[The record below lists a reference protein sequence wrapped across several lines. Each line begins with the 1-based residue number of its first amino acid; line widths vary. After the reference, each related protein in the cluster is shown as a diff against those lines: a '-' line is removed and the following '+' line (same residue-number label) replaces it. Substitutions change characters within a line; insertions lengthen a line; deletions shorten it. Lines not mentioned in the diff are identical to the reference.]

1 MIKKTEEKISKY
13 GADSIKVLKGL
24 EAVRK
29 RPGMYIGDTDDGTG
43 LHHMVYEV
51 VDNSIDEALAGYCKN
66 IKIEINKDGTLSV
79 FDDGRGIPVD
89 IHKGEKKS
97 AAEVI
102 MTQLHAGGKFD
113 HGSYK
118 ISGGL
123 HGVGVSV
130 VNALSQKLKLT
141 IYRDKK
147 EHYIEFKDGKA
158 LSPLKVIGRAGA
170 GVDNIDVPTA
180 KKNNMIVMNTP
191 GGNSNATA
199 EHAFALIMSVLRKIP
214 FANQTTHKAQWEKKN
229 IKGTELSK
237 KTLGIVGFGNVGVRL
252 SYLVKGFNMEILV
265 SSKSLESRKKD
276 YPHVK
281 NVSFDELISKSD
293 IISFHCKAAADGK
306 PMITKEHYK
315 KIKPTA
321 YIINAARGNIVDEKD
336 LNEALNEN
344 LIAGAAVDVFSKEPA
359 KENIL
364 FNNPKVILTPHIAAS
379 TTEASIVVA
388 EMAANQIS
396 DFLLKGTKINT
407 V

>member
-1 MIKKTEEKISKY
+1 MP
-13 GADSIKVLKGL
+13 KVLISDSMSNIAQKIF
-24 EAVRK
+24 EKNNIQFDVK
-29 RPGMYIGDTDDGTG
+29 TG
-43 LHHMVYEV
+43 LSEEEIIKIIPEYDGMVV
-51 VDNSIDEALAGYCKN
+51 RSATKVTKN
-66 IKIEINKDGTLSV
+66 II
-79 FDDGRGIPVD
+79 
-89 IHKGEKKS
+89 S
-97 AAEVI
+97 AA
-102 MTQLHAGGKFD
+102 
-113 HGSYK
+113 
-118 ISGGL
+118 
-123 HGVGVSV
+123 
-130 VNALSQKLKLT
+130 
-141 IYRDKK
+141 KK
-147 EHYIEFKDGKA
+147 
-158 LSPLKVIGRAGA
+158 LKVIARAGA

-281 NVSFDELISKSD
+281 NVSFDELIRKSD
-293 IISFHCKAAADGK
+293 IISFHCKTPADGK

-396 DFLLKGTKINT
+396 NFLLKGTKINT

>member
-1 MIKKTEEKISKY
+1 MP
-13 GADSIKVLKGL
+13 KVLISDSMSNIAQKIF
-24 EAVRK
+24 EKNNIQFDVK
-29 RPGMYIGDTDDGTG
+29 TG
-43 LHHMVYEV
+43 LSEEEIIKIIPEYDGMVV
-51 VDNSIDEALAGYCKN
+51 RSATKVTKN
-66 IKIEINKDGTLSV
+66 II
-79 FDDGRGIPVD
+79 
-89 IHKGEKKS
+89 S
-97 AAEVI
+97 AA
-102 MTQLHAGGKFD
+102 
-113 HGSYK
+113 
-118 ISGGL
+118 
-123 HGVGVSV
+123 
-130 VNALSQKLKLT
+130 
-141 IYRDKK
+141 KK
-147 EHYIEFKDGKA
+147 
-158 LSPLKVIGRAGA
+158 LKVIGRAGA
-170 GVDNIDVPTA
+170 GVDNIDVPAA

-336 LNEALNEN
+336 LNEALNED

-364 FNNPKVILTPHIAAS
+364 FNNPKAILTPHVAAS
-379 TTEASIVVA
+379 TAEASIVVA

>member
-1 MIKKTEEKISKY
+1 MP
-13 GADSIKVLKGL
+13 KVLISDSMSNIAQKIF
-24 EAVRK
+24 EKNNIQFDVK
-29 RPGMYIGDTDDGTG
+29 TG
-43 LHHMVYEV
+43 LSEEEIIKIIPEYDGMVV
-51 VDNSIDEALAGYCKN
+51 RSATKVTKN
-66 IKIEINKDGTLSV
+66 II
-79 FDDGRGIPVD
+79 
-89 IHKGEKKS
+89 S
-97 AAEVI
+97 AA
-102 MTQLHAGGKFD
+102 
-113 HGSYK
+113 
-118 ISGGL
+118 
-123 HGVGVSV
+123 
-130 VNALSQKLKLT
+130 
-141 IYRDKK
+141 KK
-147 EHYIEFKDGKA
+147 
-158 LSPLKVIGRAGA
+158 LKVIGRAGA

-214 FANQTTHKAQWEKKN
+214 FADQTTHKAKWEKKN
-229 IKGTELSK
+229 IKGTELSN

-252 SYLVKGFNMEILV
+252 SNLVKGFNMEILV

-336 LNEALNEN
+336 LNEALNEK

-379 TTEASIVVA
+379 TSEASIVVA
-388 EMAANQIS
+388 KMVANQIS
-396 DFLLKGTKINT
+396 DFLLKGTKVNT